1 MMFRLLASL
10 ALAVT
15 ISADY
20 IQTSFYLA
28 NARCSGQIFQTV
40 AQLPGCTVQGA
51 HSLTISCLN
60 DTAAVADVYS
70 SLDCTGP
77 SSPIEVPFDSSCS
90 ASGAQSSLS
99 QCKTG
104 PYSA

>member
-1 MMFRLLASL
+1 MLRLLASL
-10 ALAVT
+10 ALAAPIT
-15 ISADY
+15 ADY

-28 NARCSGQIFQTV
+28 NARCSGAVFQTV

-51 HSLTISCLN
+51 NSLTVSCLN
-60 DTAAVADVYS
+60 DTAAVANVFS
-70 SLDCTGP
+70 NRDCSGP
-77 SSPIEVPFDSSCS
+77 SSTIEVPFDSSCS
-90 ASGAQSSLS
+90 ASGSQSSLS